1 VVVDKMIDGEST
13 EVTIP
18 NLMFVRNRAFLQE
31 LVSYNP
37 LGNFDRIR
45 AFGML
50 MLYRQEKIILYQG
63 DMNKTIDEERYK
75 DQAENDEFFT
85 ENYDRR
91 FED

>member
-18 NLMFVRNRAFLQE
+18 ILMFVRNRAFLQE

-63 DMNKTIDEERYK
+63 DMNRTIDEERYK

>member
-50 MLYRQEKIILYQG
+50 MLYR
-63 DMNKTIDEERYK
+63 
-75 DQAENDEFFT
+75 
-85 ENYDRR
+85 
-91 FED
+91 

>member
-18 NLMFVRNRAFLQE
+18 NLMFVRSRAFLQE

-63 DMNKTIDEERYK
+63 DMNRTIDEERYK
-75 DQAENDEFFT
+75 D
-85 ENYDRR
+85 
-91 FED
+91 

>member
-1 VVVDKMIDGEST
+1 MIDGEST

-50 MLYRQEKIILYQG
+50 MLYRQERIILYQG
-63 DMNKTIDEERYK
+63 DMNRTIDEERYK
-75 DQAENDEFFT
+75 EQAENDEFFT

>member
-1 VVVDKMIDGEST
+1 MIDGEST

-63 DMNKTIDEERYK
+63 DMNRTIDEERYK
-75 DQAENDEFFT
+75 D
-85 ENYDRR
+85 
-91 FED
+91 

>member
-1 VVVDKMIDGEST
+1 
-13 EVTIP
+13 
-18 NLMFVRNRAFLQE
+18 MFVRNRAFLQE

-63 DMNKTIDEERYK
+63 DMNRTIDEERYK

>member
-63 DMNKTIDEERYK
+63 DMNRTIDEERYK

>member
-63 DMNKTIDEERYK
+63 DMNRTIDEERYK
-75 DQAENDEFFT
+75 D
-85 ENYDRR
+85 
-91 FED
+91 